1 MGNLKFIN
9 IVSYR
14 LAYFLTREL
23 KHTHEKKR
31 VYYYGLQVVI
41 GGLVKGILLV
51 LLTLLLG
58 IFHSTFSVLLFFAA
72 LRIFAGG
79 YHMDNY
85 TRCMIT
91 SFAIFILL
99 GLMVEYTYSYWS
111 ITALISL
118 SVLAFA
124 AVLISSIKWAPADT
138 PYKPITNPA
147 KLKNLKNLSIIVVF
161 VWLAADILLILNQQN
176 FYVLAGCSGMLMG
189 AFIISPAGYRF
200 FDFISGK
207 RRKSDK
213 ATVSR

>member
-1 MGNLKFIN
+1 MRFIN
-9 IVSYR
+9 VISYR
-14 LAYFLTREL
+14 LAHSLTAEL
-23 KHTHEKKR
+23 DHTHEKKR
-31 VYYYGLQVVI
+31 VYYYGFQVVI

-58 IFHSTFSVLLFFAA
+58 IFHSTFSVLFFFAA

-85 TRCMIT
+85 TKCMIT

-99 GLMVEYTYSYWS
+99 GLVVEYTYIYWN
-111 ITALISL
+111 ITALTVL
-118 SVLAFA
+118 SVPAFA
-124 AVLISSIKWAPADT
+124 AALISSIKWAPADT
-138 PYKPITNPA
+138 PYKPITNP
-147 KLKNLKNLSIIVVF
+147 KKIKNLKVLSIIVVF
-161 VWLAADILLILNQQN
+161 AWLVADIVLMFNKLN
-176 FYVLAGCSGMLMG
+176 FYVLAGCLGMLMA

-207 RRKSDK
+207 RQKSDK